1 MTLKV
6 FTAFSGYDSQCMAL
20 DRMKINYEL
29 VGWSEIDKYAIMAH
43 NAIYPQYKDRNF
55 GDISKIDWE
64 NVPDFDLFTYSFPCT
79 DISSAGQQKGLEEGT
94 SSILIMKIIT
104 SISNNIKGISKKAG
118 GYIWK
123 KI

>member
-6 FTAFSGYDSQCMAL
+6 FTAFSGYDSQC
-20 DRMKINYEL
+20 I
-29 VGWSEIDKYAIMAH
+29 
-43 NAIYPQYKDRNF
+43 
-55 GDISKIDWE
+55 
-64 NVPDFDLFTYSFPCT
+64 
-79 DISSAGQQKGLEEGT
+79 
-94 SSILIMKIIT
+94 IIT